1 MFENLDN
8 VIHAKLQAD
17 KDEGYTE
24 GAKIRQVK
32 NIVHKF
38 NHFLDADNNK
48 LNRTERRAF
57 DKLGSIIGHH
67 KLNLR
72 VNVIHYLYK
81 TMADIERMGYTLFY
95 KIDDIEPE
103 NNDFI
108 YCLEYGALRGAKVA
122 EPFKFDKSEYNKLK
136 DHKQIYNLIES
147 EKKAGAQHFLEMDKF
162 NKLNFPSMR
171 TNSNDVEIIHKK
183 TIEETAEALAHMTPA
198 EKVEFAKNALKKLS
212 NNRPLTPAEIRANIA
227 NATIKEDSPNH
238 KSHCVGIAQRLCN
251 DTYDASGICEH
262 KITAGNG
269 LTFICDDFGR
279 QLIAEIMGGINDAN
293 RARAVRV

>member
-1 MFENLDN
+1 MWPVFPSENTAKDLED
-8 VIHAKLQAD
+8 VIQAKLQAD

-24 GAKIRQVK
+24 GARIRQVK

-38 NHFLDADNNK
+38 NHFLDTDNNK
-48 LNRTERRAF
+48 LNRAERNNF

-67 KLNLR
+67 KLNFR
-72 VNVIHYLYK
+72 VNVIHYLYN
-81 TMADIERMGYTLFY
+81 TMPDIERMGYTLFY
-95 KIDDIEPE
+95 KIDDITPE

-108 YCLEYGALRGAKVA
+108 YCMEYGELRGAKVA
-122 EPFKFDKSEYNKLK
+122 EPFKFAKSEYNKLK

-147 EKKAGAQHFLEMDKF
+147 EKKAGQ
-162 NKLNFPSMR
+162 FPQPNPHAGTS
-171 TNSNDVEIIHKK
+171 SQ
-183 TIEETAEALAHMTPA
+183 
-198 EKVEFAKNALKKLS
+198 F
-212 NNRPLTPAEIRANIA
+212 RPLTPAEIRANIL

-238 KSHCVGIAQRLCN
+238 KK
-251 DTYDASGICEH
+251 TYDASGVCEH

-293 RARAVRV
+293 RDRARAVAV